1 MKISKNH
8 ALNLIDSK
16 ISQFKKILNDATY
29 DNRYNEEYHLAYY
42 ATENLLKELFSEE
55 EPTNFRNNVK
65 IRLFVFGDD
74 TDYAQELQDYK
85 DHVERCISQLKVY
98 REKIQTFWDDG
109 PNRIDIINGLIKQ
122 ISYSWKQL
130 ENKGAKYPILLAIIL
145 LIAGF
150 IISYYQIYPSHTSI
164 ATTSSTERAELTINN
179 VSYNVDWR
187 AVADGN
193 SSELLNIDK
202 YQVTVRTY
210 VSNKN
215 DSKFDAEITN
225 TEYHFLDINNDI
237 KNHWISKHETIS
249 IYPGITFTKSDKFE
263 VLLKPGNYTLRTRI
277 EYEDNNGVLTP
288 LMFSAKLKISYY
300 DSKIIDNQDWQ

>member
-1 MKISKNH
+1 MKNSKNH

-16 ISQFKKILNDATY
+16 ILQFQKILNDATY
-29 DNRYNEEYHLAYY
+29 ENRYNEEYHLAYY
-42 ATENLLKELFSEE
+42 GTENLLKELFSEE
-55 EPTNFRNNVK
+55 EAKNFRNNVT
-65 IRLFVFGDD
+65 IHFVFFGDEI
-74 TDYAQELQDYK
+74 DYAQELQDYK
-85 DHVERCISQLKVY
+85 NHIERCISQLKVY

-109 PNRIDIINGLIKQ
+109 LNRIEIIYNLIKG
-122 ISYSWKQL
+122 ISNSWKQL
-130 ENKGAKYPILLAIIL
+130 ENRGAKYPILLTIIV
-145 LIAGF
+145 LIVGS
-150 IISYYQIYPSHTSI
+150 IISYYLVYPSPTSI
-164 ATTSSTERAELTINN
+164 ATPSSTERAELTINN
-179 VSYNVDWR
+179 VSYNVDWL

-288 LMFSAKLKISYY
+288 LMFSGKLKISYY
-300 DSKIIDNQDWQ
+300 VSEIIDNQDWQ